1 MVKTCDNE
9 VEINSINSDV
19 IHSLIK
25 FYNEITK
32 ISRKPNDYG
41 TGHYVYYSE
50 IHMIDFIGRNPGLN
64 VSEISEGT
72 GMSISAASQIIKKLC
87 HKNFL
92 AKERYKKEVTVYL
105 TEDGMKLFEGHREYH
120 VTLNQY
126 SVFKDLEKYPIEFR
140 LLLTDFMADYIA
152 DLPKY

>member
-1 MVKTCDNE
+1 MEKLYADDASINENISDTLLKFHNE
-9 VEINSINSDV
+9 VV
-19 IHSLIK
+19 
-25 FYNEITK
+25 K
-32 ISRKPNDYG
+32 ISRRPNSYG
-41 TGHYVYYSE
+41 TKYPVYQSE